1 MRQGLC
7 QGFLAAS
14 SIVLACFSGA
24 QAQDASAVVTPAPSS
39 QCRVAKPDPV
49 PAPVTPSFAA
59 GNSAANNRNWAL
71 AEANFRPLAEKGDV
85 PSERNLGRLLMT
97 DCTGLQDKNE
107 AVMWLGKAA
116 DASDIP
122 ATAQLGIIYM
132 NGNGVAQDD
141 NKAFTLLSKAAAGG
155 NPSAERALGYLYLSG
170 RGVAQ
175 DKYQGMLW
183 SIQAARQSDATALS
197 NIAWNYFLGDALPQ
211 SNEKAAFYI
220 ALAVQHAF
228 PADRQRLLQV
238 QNQIAQKVSQEDM
251 QDGARH
257 ARDWS
262 PGEYGFS
269 DVIKDAARQRGHN
282 S

>member
-1 MRQGLC
+1 MRRGL
-7 QGFLAAS
+7 LAAS
-14 SIVLACFSGA
+14 CMAGSMVWACLPGLAAF
-24 QAQDASAVVTPAPSS
+24 AQDLAAIGVKC
-39 QCRVAKPDPV
+39 QVAKPDPV

-59 GNSAANNRNWAL
+59 GNNAASNSNWAL
-71 AEANFRPLAEKGDV
+71 AEANFRPLAESGDV

-97 DCTGLQDKNE
+97 DCTGLQDKKE
-107 AVMWLGKAA
+107 GMLWLGKAA
-116 DASDIP
+116 DANDIP

-141 NKAFTLLSKAAAGG
+141 NKAFTLLSKAAAAG

-175 DKYQGMLW
+175 DKYEGLLW
-183 SIQAARQSDATALS
+183 SIQAAKQADATALA
-197 NIAWNYFLGDALPQ
+197 NIAWSYFLGDALPQ

-220 ALAVQHAF
+220 ALAVQHAL
-228 PADRQRLLQV
+228 PMDRPRILQV
-238 QNQIAQKVSQEDM
+238 QNQIARKVSQEDM

-262 PGEYGFS
+262 AGEYGFS
-269 DVIKDAARQRGHN
+269 EVIKDAARRRGHD